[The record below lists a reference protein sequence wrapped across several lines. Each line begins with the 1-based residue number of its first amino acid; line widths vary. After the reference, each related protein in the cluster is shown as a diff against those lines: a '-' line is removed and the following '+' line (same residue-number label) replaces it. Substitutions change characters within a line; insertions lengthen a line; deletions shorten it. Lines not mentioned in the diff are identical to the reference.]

1 VRILLA
7 DDDAPTLHVLERIV
21 RRAGHEPLLAHDG
34 EEAWAAF
41 QREPVE
47 CVVTD
52 WGMPKSNGIELCRA
66 IRAAKDRSWAYVVLL
81 TGRTEKADVL
91 EGIEAGADDF
101 VTKPFNA
108 DVLRAKIHAAGR
120 VLGLERRLRD
130 RVADLEVALAEV
142 KTLRGLIPI
151 CMYCKKVRDEAEA
164 WQAVEHYVAHHSDAV
179 FSHGVCP
186 TCYEEVVD
194 PMLQSVRDRAG
205 ATRTD

>member
-7 DDDAPTLHVLERIV
+7 DDDVPTLHVLERIV
-21 RRAGHEPLLAHDG
+21 RRAGHEPLPAADG
-34 EEAWAAF
+34 AEAWAIF

-52 WGMPKSNGIELCRA
+52 WGMPFLSGVDLCRE
-66 IRAAKDRSWAYVVLL
+66 IRGAPDRSWAYVVLL

-91 EGIEAGADDF
+91 AGIAAGVDDF
-101 VTKPFNA
+101 VTKPFDT

-120 VLGLERRLRD
+120 VLELERKLRG
-130 RVADLEVALAEV
+130 RVADLEAALAEV

-151 CMYCKKVRDEAEA
+151 CMYCKKVRDAAEA
-164 WQAVEHYVAHHSDAV
+164 WQAVEQYVAHHSDAV

-186 TCYEEVVD
+186 TCYTDVVD
-194 PMLQSVRDRAG
+194 PMLQSVRARAD
-205 ATRTD
+205 AARAD